1 MKKLLIFLFLAIAGI
16 CDTKA
21 QYTIAD
27 NNHMT
32 YRGVSLGLDI
42 SDFAKQLN
50 AKGVS
55 FGDEGFY
62 DSGEFTD
69 GSFEFQTLDVAYDQY
84 EKRLKNVGVYWFIG
98 CVRRRSLSGQA
109 FTQTYNGRILMPCS
123 TT

>member
-84 EKRLKNVGVYWFIG
+84 EKRLKNVGVYWF
-98 CVRRRSLSGQA
+98 L
-109 FTQTYNGRILMPCS
+109 
-123 TT
+123 